1 MKLFLDTADVNQI
14 REAWSWG
21 IVDGITTNPSHVAR
35 TGRRAMEVYEEILA
49 IVDCPVSLETVSLDA
64 PGIIEEARQLAKL
77 HKNVVV
83 KVPLLKEGLKAVK
96 ALSGEGIKTNVTTTF
111 SPLQALL
118 AAKCGATYVSPFVGR
133 LDYIGHDGMELVRQI
148 KTINVNYGFKTKIIV
163 AAIRHPKHVLDAA
176 LIGAD
181 ICTMYFEFMEQLYQH
196 PLTDIVVEQFL
207 KDWAK
212 IPK

>member
-1 MKLFLDTADVNQI
+1 M

-21 IVDGITTNPSHVAR
+21 IVDGVTTNPSQVLK
-35 TGRRAMEVYEEILA
+35 TGRRAMDVYTEILD
-49 IVDCPVSLETVSLDA
+49 IVDCPVSLETVSLTA
-64 PGIIEEARQLAKL
+64 PEIIKEAHELAKL

-83 KVPLLKEGLKAVK
+83 KIPLLKEGLKAVK
-96 ALSGEGIKTNVTTTF
+96 ALSAEGIKTNVTTTF
-111 SPLQALL
+111 SALQALL

-133 LDYIGHDGMELVRQI
+133 LDYIGGDGMELVQQI
-148 KTINVNYGFKTKIIV
+148 KTINVNYGFQTEIIV

-181 ICTMYFEFMEQLYQH
+181 ICTMYFVFMEMLYTH
-196 PLTDIVVEQFL
+196 PLTDVVIDQFL
-207 KDWAK
+207 RDYAK

>member
-21 IVDGITTNPSHVAR
+21 IVNGITTNPSHVAK
-35 TGRRAMEVYEEILA
+35 TGRRAMEVYEEILD
-49 IVDCPVSLETVSLDA
+49 IVDCPVSLETVALDA
-64 PGIIEEARQLAKL
+64 PGIIEEARQLAKM

-96 ALSGEGIKTNVTTTF
+96 ALSAEGIKTNVTTTF

-133 LDYIGHDGMELVRQI
+133 LDYIGHDGMELVQQI
-148 KTINVNYGFKTKIIV
+148 KTINVNYGFQTEIIV
-163 AAIRHPKHVLDAA
+163 AAIRHPKHVLEAA

-181 ICTMYFEFMEQLYQH
+181 ICTMYFEFMELLYKH
-196 PLTDIVVEQFL
+196 PLTDIVVDQFL
-207 KDWAK
+207 TDWAK
-212 IPK
+212 VPK